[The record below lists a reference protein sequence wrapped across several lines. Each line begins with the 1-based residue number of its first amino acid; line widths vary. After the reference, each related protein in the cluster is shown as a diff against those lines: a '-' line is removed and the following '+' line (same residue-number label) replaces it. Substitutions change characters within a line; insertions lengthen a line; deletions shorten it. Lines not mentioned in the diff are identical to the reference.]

1 MRLLLDTNA
10 LIYSLGSPKK
20 LSLKVREA
28 LTREDSVVLVSAVS
42 IWEMR
47 IKQALGKLKVT
58 SDLLEAIQEQ
68 GFDLLPITPV
78 HADSLK
84 DLPMHHRDPFDR
96 LLVAQAL
103 LEKLTVVTTDAVF
116 GKYGV
121 QVIQ

>member
-1 MRLLLDTNA
+1 MRD
-10 LIYSLGSPKK
+10 
-20 LSLKVREA
+20 A
-28 LTREDSVVLVSAVS
+28 LTSEDSVVLVSAVS

-58 SDLLEAIQEQ
+58 SALLEAIQEQ

-116 GKYGV
+116 SKYGV

>member
-20 LSLKVREA
+20 LSLKVRDA
-28 LTREDSVVLVSAVS
+28 LTSEDSVVLVSAVS

-58 SDLLEAIQEQ
+58 SALLEAIQEQ

-103 LEKLTVVTTDAVF
+103 LEKLTVVTTEAVF
-116 GKYGV
+116 SKYGV

>member
-20 LSLKVREA
+20 LSLKVRDA
-28 LTREDSVVLVSAVS
+28 LTSEDSVVLVSAVS

>member
-20 LSLKVREA
+20 LSLKVRDA
-28 LTREDSVVLVSAVS
+28 LTSEDSVVLVSAVS

-58 SDLLEAIQEQ
+58 SALLEAIQEQ

-116 GKYGV
+116 SKYGV